1 MRKGMRMHTTFGTS
15 LVGVAVLLATS
26 VMWHSPPLY
35 AQDFPDPI
43 VIQAGDYE
51 TREDFTLIL
60 DTLTQYAAAATALV
74 ALATDTAD
82 TATAAVLAAEMQ
94 AEEALDLAEEAE
106 DAVKDAHGTDAE
118 RAAVKAARHSVKK
131 LAKDAKD
138 AVKSARRAVT
148 ATTKAVTAATRAMT
162 GKTSSSDSV
171 SYYIAAIEAR
181 LGLFVDTSL
190 EILRELLTSAVKQ
203 ANTARTQAQTA
214 QTQSLAAAAAAQE
227 ATLFAQGAAEA
238 AVLATALAVEAT
250 AAALAVATALAAE
263 AAAARAAAPTDPAAI
278 TADVQAASA
287 LREATA
293 EAAAAVAAARA
304 AKETASSSAD
314 ADADTGAGLRRGL
327 AVTPQ
332 GVGDMLIFG
341 YWTTEADRNTLL
353 SLKNVDGH
361 TTQQRSVSIAIHD
374 MTGAE
379 ISSFTICLDPGD
391 VWAATLV
398 PDEQNQDGSQIRID
412 DPGSCDDANGT
423 SPPPAADAV
432 LALAAGYGY
441 AQIYTEDNSDT
452 LAGTATVLSAAG
464 DFSARYNATALT
476 GHVAGTTAAADIAS
490 AFAAEGGDAAT
501 TKNVLLG
508 RWTAAADL
516 DASTQVVLILPTG
529 GSSDPVSIWAYDAA
543 GQSVFTRHEISL
555 DQAVNVCTF
564 RNTLHTDSGM
574 TELVCNDNDGL
585 AIGPDGGWFR
595 IVNNQD
601 GAELHG
607 ASAQPVS
614 SFPVIGLVFSFFAG
628 STEDSDQVQPVQW
641 TGTTPALPLMRM
653 AMDN

>member
-1 MRKGMRMHTTFGTS
+1 MRMHTAFGTY

-43 VIQAGDYE
+43 VIQVNDYE

-82 TATAAVLAAEMQ
+82 TATVAVLAAEMQ

-106 DAVKDAHGTDAE
+106 DAVKDARGTDAE
-118 RAAVKAARHSVKK
+118 KVAVKAARNSVKK

-162 GKTSSSDSV
+162 GKTPSSDSV

-181 LGLFVDTSL
+181 LSLFVDTSL
-190 EILRELLTSAVKQ
+190 EILRELLTSAVEQ
-203 ANTARTQAQTA
+203 ANTARRQAQTA
-214 QTQSLAAAAAAQE
+214 QTQSLTAAAAAQE
-227 ATLFAQGAAEA
+227 AVLFAQGAAEA
-238 AVLATALAVEAT
+238 AVLATALAVDAT
-250 AAALAVATALAAE
+250 TAALAVATALAAE
-263 AAAARAAAPTDPAAI
+263 AAAGRAAAPTDPAAI
-278 TADVQAASA
+278 TADVRAASA
-287 LREATA
+287 LREAAA
-293 EAAAAVAAARA
+293 EAAAAVAAALA
-304 AKETASSSAD
+304 AKETAGSSAD
-314 ADADTGAGLRRGL
+314 TGAGAGLRRGL
-327 AVTPQ
+327 AVTPR
-332 GVGDMLIFG
+332 GVGDLLIFG

-361 TTQQRSVSIAIHD
+361 TTQQRSVSITIHD

-379 ISSFTICLDPGD
+379 LSSFTICLDPGD
-391 VWAATLV
+391 VWAAALV
-398 PDEQNQDGSQIRID
+398 PDKQNQNGSQIRID

-432 LALAAGYGY
+432 LALAARYGY

-464 DFSARYNATALT
+464 NFSARYNATTLT
-476 GHVAGTTAAADIAS
+476 GHVAGTTTTADIAS
-490 AFAAEGGDAAT
+490 ALAAEGGDAAT

-516 DASTQVVLILPTG
+516 DASTQVVLTFPTG

-543 GQSVFTRHEISL
+543 GQSVFTRHESSL

-585 AIGPDGGWFR
+585 VIGPDGGWFR

-628 STEDSDQVQPVQW
+628 STGDSDQVQPVQW
-641 TGTTPALPLMRM
+641 TGTAPALPLMRM
-653 AMDN
+653 DMDN